1 MGEGVKKLNDQH
13 IVELYWQR
21 DERATQM
28 TAACYGAT
36 LTAVAQ
42 RILGDRA
49 ESEETVNDTYL
60 RAWNTIPPHRPTK
73 LEAFLAKITR
83 ELAIDRYRRR
93 KAEKRGAS
101 QYALSLDELSECIPG
116 GETPDEALDYALLTE
131 AIGAYLA
138 TLKPTVRQ
146 AFVGRYFFALSLQE
160 IAHRQGVTLAWVKTA
175 LHRARQGLRKHLEK
189 EGFSV

>member
-1 MGEGVKKLNDQH
+1 MNDQH

-21 DERATQM
+21 DESALRT
-28 TAACYGAT
+28 TAACYGAA

-42 RILGDRA
+42 RILDDRA

-60 RAWNTIPPHRPTK
+60 RAWNVIPPHRPTK
-73 LEAFLAKITR
+73 LGAFLAKITR

-93 KAEKRGAS
+93 KAEKRTAS

-116 GETPDEALDYALLTE
+116 GETPDEALDYTVLTRHIE
-131 AIGAYLA
+131 AYLA
-138 TLKPTVRQ
+138 GLKPPMRQ

-160 IAHRQGVTLAWVKTA
+160 IADRQGVTLSWVKIT
-175 LHRARQGLRKHLEK
+175 LHRARIGLREYLEK
-189 EGFSV
+189 EGYSV

>member
-21 DERATQM
+21 DERAMQM
-28 TAACYGAT
+28 TAAYYGAT

-42 RILGDRA
+42 RILDDLA

-60 RAWNTIPPHRPTK
+60 RAWNVIPPHRPTK
-73 LEAFLAKITR
+73 LGAFLAKITR
-83 ELAIDRYRRR
+83 ELAIDRFRRR
-93 KAEKRGAS
+93 KAEKRGSS
-101 QYALSLDELSECIPG
+101 QYALSLEELSECIPG

-131 AIGAYLA
+131 AIRTYLSG
-138 TLKPTVRQ
+138 LKPMVRQ

-160 IAHRQGVTLAWVKTA
+160 IADRQGVTLAWVKTA
-175 LHRARQGLRKHLEK
+175 LHRTRQGLREHLEK

>member
-21 DERATQM
+21 DESALQM

-42 RILGDRA
+42 RILDDRA

-60 RAWNTIPPHRPTK
+60 RAWNVIPPHKPNK
-73 LEAFLAKITR
+73 LGAFLAKITR
-83 ELAIDRYRRR
+83 DLAIDRYRRR
-93 KAEKRGAS
+93 KAEKRGAT
-101 QYALSLDELSECIPG
+101 QYALSLEELSECIPG
-116 GETPDEALDYALLTE
+116 GETPDAALDYTLLTE
-131 AIGAYLA
+131 AIGAYLSR
-138 TLKPTVRQ
+138 LKPAVRQ

-160 IAHRQGVTLAWVKTA
+160 IADRQGVTVAWVKTA
-175 LHRARQGLRKHLEK
+175 LHRTRQGLREYLEK
-189 EGFSV
+189 EGFFV

>member
-1 MGEGVKKLNDQH
+1 MNDQH

-21 DERATQM
+21 DERAMQM
-28 TAACYGAT
+28 TAACYGAN
-36 LTAVAQ
+36 LTAVAV
-42 RILGDRA
+42 RILGDFA

-60 RAWNTIPPHRPTK
+60 RAWDIIPPNKPTK
-73 LEAFLAKITR
+73 LGAFLAKITR

-116 GETPDEALDYALLTE
+116 GETPDEALDYALLTK
-131 AIGAYLA
+131 AIGTYLSG
-138 TLKPTVRQ
+138 LKPMVRQ

-160 IAHRQGVTLAWVKTA
+160 IADRQGVSLSWVKTA
-175 LHRARQGLRKHLEK
+175 LHRTRQGLREHLEK
-189 EGFSV
+189 EGYFV

>member
-1 MGEGVKKLNDQH
+1 MTDQH

-21 DERATQM
+21 DEAALQM
-28 TAACYGAT
+28 TAACYGAA

-42 RILGDRA
+42 RVLEDSA

-60 RAWNTIPPHRPTK
+60 RAWNAIPPHKPTK
-73 LEAFLAKITR
+73 LGAFLAKITR

-101 QYALSLDELSECIPG
+101 QYALSLEELSECVPG
-116 GETPDEALDYALLTE
+116 GETPDEALDYRLL
-131 AIGAYLA
+131 AQHIGAYLA
-138 TLKPTVRQ
+138 GLKPALRQ

-160 IAHRQGVTLAWVKTA
+160 IADRQGVTLSWVKTT
-175 LHRARQGLRKHLEK
+175 LHRTRLGLREYLEK
-189 EGFSV
+189 EGYSV

>member
-1 MGEGVKKLNDQH
+1 MKKLNDQH

-21 DERATQM
+21 DESALPL

-42 RILGDRA
+42 RILDDRA

-60 RAWNTIPPHRPTK
+60 RAWETIPPHRPAK
-73 LEAFLAKITR
+73 LGAFLAKITR

-101 QYALSLDELSECIPG
+101 RYALSLEELSECVPG

-138 TLKPTVRQ
+138 AQKPAVRQ

-160 IAHRQGVTLAWVKTA
+160 IADRQGVTLSWVKTA
-175 LHRARQGLRKHLEK
+175 LHRARLGLREHLEK

>member
-1 MGEGVKKLNDQH
+1 MKKLNDQH

-21 DERATQM
+21 DERATRM
-28 TAACYGAT
+28 TAACYGAP
-36 LTAVAQ
+36 LTAVAM
-42 RILGDRA
+42 RILEDVG

-60 RAWNTIPPHRPTK
+60 RAWNIIPPHRPTK
-73 LEAFLAKITR
+73 LGAFLAKITR
-83 ELAIDRYRRR
+83 ELAVDRYRRR

-101 QYALSLDELSECIPG
+101 QYALSLDELSECVSG

-131 AIGAYLA
+131 AIGTYLSG
-138 TLKPTVRQ
+138 LKPTVRQ

-160 IAHRQGVTLAWVKTA
+160 IADRQGVTLSWVKTT
-175 LHRARQGLRKHLEK
+175 LHRTRQGLREYLEK

>member
-1 MGEGVKKLNDQH
+1 MNDQH

-21 DERATQM
+21 DESALQM
-28 TAACYGAT
+28 TAANYGAA

-42 RILGDRA
+42 RILDDRA

-60 RAWNTIPPHRPTK
+60 KAWNTIPPHKPTK
-73 LEAFLAKITR
+73 LGAFLAKITR

-93 KAEKRGAS
+93 RAEKRTAS
-101 QYALSLDELSECIPG
+101 QYALSLEELSECIPG
-116 GETPDEALDYALLTE
+116 GETPDEALDSKVLAQH
-131 AIGAYLA
+131 IGAYLS

-160 IAHRQGVTLAWVKTA
+160 IADKQGVTLPWVKTT
-175 LHRARQGLRKHLEK
+175 LHRARIGLRDYLEK
-189 EGFSV
+189 EGYFV

>member
-1 MGEGVKKLNDQH
+1 MNDQQ
-13 IVELYWQR
+13 IVELYWRR
-21 DERATQM
+21 DESALRM

-42 RILGDRA
+42 RILDDVA

-73 LEAFLAKITR
+73 LGAFLAKITR

-93 KAEKRGAS
+93 KAEKRAVG
-101 QYALSLDELSECIPG
+101 QYALSLEELSECVPG
-116 GETPDEALDYALLTE
+116 GETPDEALDYTLLTE
-131 AIGAYLA
+131 AIGVYLSGLRPA
-138 TLKPTVRQ
+138 VRQ

-160 IAHRQGVTLAWVKTA
+160 IADRQGVTLSWVKTA
-175 LHRARQGLRKHLEK
+175 LHRARIGLREHLEK

>member
-1 MGEGVKKLNDQH
+1 MKKLNDQQ

-28 TAACYGAT
+28 TAACYGAA

-42 RILGDRA
+42 RILGDPT

-60 RAWNTIPPHRPTK
+60 RAWNTIPPHKPTK
-73 LEAFLAKITR
+73 LGAFLAKITR

-101 QYALSLDELSECIPG
+101 QYALSLEELGECIPG
-116 GETPDEALDYALLTE
+116 SETPDEALDSKVLAQHIRT
-131 AIGAYLA
+131 YLSG
-138 TLKPTVRQ
+138 LKPPVRQ

-160 IAHRQGVTLAWVKTA
+160 IADKQGVTLSWVKTA
-175 LHRARQGLRKHLEK
+175 LHRTRQGLREYLEK
-189 EGFSV
+189 EGYFV

>member
-1 MGEGVKKLNDQH
+1 MGEGVKKLTDQN

-21 DERATQM
+21 DESALQM
-28 TAACYGAT
+28 TAANYGAA

-42 RILGDRA
+42 RILDDRA

-60 RAWNTIPPHRPTK
+60 RAWDVIPPHKPTK
-73 LEAFLAKITR
+73 LGAFLTKITR

-101 QYALSLDELSECIPG
+101 QYALSLEELSECIPG
-116 GETPDEALDYALLTE
+116 GETPDEALDSKVLAQH
-131 AIGAYLA
+131 IGAYLS

-146 AFVGRYFFALSLQE
+146 AFVDRYFFALSLQE
-160 IAHRQGVTLAWVKTA
+160 IARKQGVTLSWVKTA
-175 LHRARQGLRKHLEK
+175 LHRARQGLREYLEK
-189 EGFSV
+189 EGYSV